1 LQWLKKIER
10 RTWQTE
16 NAGVLP
22 LMVGLELVHG
32 DMRHYVANG
41 TNSRE
46 PKSTAAII
54 DAALKP
60 KKADS
65 VLGSDDRSS
74 CGVNKMCA
82 VM

>member
-1 LQWLKKIER
+1 M
-10 RTWQTE
+10 
-16 NAGVLP
+16 LP

-32 DMRHYVANG
+32 DVRHYVANG

-46 PKSTAAII
+46 PKSTAVII

-65 VLGSDDRSS
+65 ALGTDDRSS
-74 CGVNKMCA
+74 CGVNKLCA
-82 VM
+82 MM